1 MKNNNMKVK
10 WGNVKRNL
18 SKNSPLIMTG
28 IGIAASIGAVVT
40 AFKVAPKA
48 KEVLNQVE
56 AIRKPE
62 DSDGK
67 IFWEKTKA
75 VAPIIAPVV
84 IQEAVAIGCIAGS
97 YKVNSRRLVALST
110 AYSLSERRFDEYQK
124 QVIKNLGERKEQ
136 KIRDE
141 VAAEKI
147 KNDKKSSEVQV
158 EEMKVLCY
166 DTITGRYFSST
177 RDDIQKAVNEIN
189 KRIIHEMFVSLND
202 FYYEIDIPQVEI
214 GEALGWNSDDLL
226 DVEFSSQLTDDGR
239 PCLVMDYRI
248 QPRFDYRKLY

>member
-10 WGNVKRNL
+10 WCNVKRNL

-67 IFWEKTKA
+67 ILWEKTKA

-110 AYSLSERRFDEYQK
+110 AYSLSERRFDEYQR

-158 EEMKVLCY
+158 DEMKVLCY

-202 FYYEIDIPQVEI
+202 FYYEINIPQVEI